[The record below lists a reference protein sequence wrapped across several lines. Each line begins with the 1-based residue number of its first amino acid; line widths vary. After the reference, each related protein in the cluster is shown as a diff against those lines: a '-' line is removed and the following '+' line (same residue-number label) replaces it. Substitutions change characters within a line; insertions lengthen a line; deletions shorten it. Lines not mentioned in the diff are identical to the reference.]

1 MTKTIDN
8 KLYIKIEWIQY
19 INNKNVCIRMS
30 LCSSLWLRVCA
41 RASSLTN
48 EPPASLL
55 PVTLSSHPSWQKGLQ
70 LPSLNIRYSDP
81 CCDFLSPAGRDLS
94 SVLTETRHFFSS
106 ATEESSNSHEAA
118 TKLGDKN
125 TQPDSHPSQL
135 DTMKTLL
142 AKHLSGSNVR
152 EASSQVHII
161 FRAYWFQKVREA

>member
-1 MTKTIDN
+1 MVF
-8 KLYIKIEWIQY
+8 
-19 INNKNVCIRMS
+19 VC
-30 LCSSLWLRVCA
+30 LC
-41 RASSLTN
+41 ASSLTN

-161 FRAYWFQKVREA
+161 FRGLLVSKGSRGLELTSKYIYPGYKKKTTTGFYKHEPH